1 MENSNVSV
9 SEGQTNLHS
18 FIYFRAE
25 KWTEWKEKEK
35 EKEG

>member
-1 MENSNVSV
+1 MENSKENVPADVSV

-25 KWTEWKEKEK
+25 KWTEWKEE
-35 EKEG
+35 